1 MLFNNDFDCS
11 KFLNHIL
18 DDINLYNKITETSSN
33 KNKKVKI
40 VLTINKNGNSSSKL
54 LMENK

>member
-18 DDINLYNKITETSSN
+18 DDINLYNKIIETSSN